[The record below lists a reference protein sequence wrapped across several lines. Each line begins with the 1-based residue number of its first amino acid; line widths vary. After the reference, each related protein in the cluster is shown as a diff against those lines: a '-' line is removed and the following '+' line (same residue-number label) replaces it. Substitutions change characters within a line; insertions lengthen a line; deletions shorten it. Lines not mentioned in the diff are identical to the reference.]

1 MQARGYKTSDWNW
14 TKFCDWHLSFKGQLL
29 RADQKVSDR
38 KYSTEKRVK
47 DSSSLDYK
55 HPNKLF
61 TISLQCRASKLHI
74 FERMNALF
82 HKKMLL

>member
-29 RADQKVSDR
+29 RADQKVSDW

-47 DSSSLDYK
+47 DSSNLD
-55 HPNKLF
+55 
-61 TISLQCRASKLHI
+61 
-74 FERMNALF
+74 
-82 HKKMLL
+82 